1 MVGQNEFKLSGAKFR
16 VWKIPSCSLLISWH
30 YFIRLILSNQ
40 NQGSRKK
47 CVNENSDYPADAGND
62 VDAGLE
68 NDEVVGSIPAWTR

>member
-1 MVGQNEFKLSGAKFR
+1 MVGQNEFKLAGAKF
-16 VWKIPSCSLLISWH
+16 LEHFFMLMLISWH

-47 CVNENSDYPADAGND
+47 CVNENSDYPAGAGND
-62 VDAGLE
+62 VDAGMD

>member
-1 MVGQNEFKLSGAKFR
+1 M
-16 VWKIPSCSLLISWH
+16 PMLISWH

-47 CVNENSDYPADAGND
+47 CVNENSDYPAGAGND